1 VQKQVGYI
9 LGCFV
14 DQSQRLFSEIVQ
26 STTSRSELITT
37 FIALLELVRDG
48 KVIVMQKGVFQE
60 LVLQRIEA

>member
-1 VQKQVGYI
+1 
-9 LGCFV
+9 
-14 DQSQRLFSEIVQ
+14 VQ